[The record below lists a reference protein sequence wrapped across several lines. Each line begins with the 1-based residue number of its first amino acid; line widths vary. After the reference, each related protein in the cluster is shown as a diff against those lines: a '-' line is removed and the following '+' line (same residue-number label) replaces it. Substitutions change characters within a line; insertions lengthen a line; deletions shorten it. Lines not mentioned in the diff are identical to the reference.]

1 MEEITYKEFRKFL
14 DSDVDEAEYFGC
26 NKNNLIT
33 MREYLLSL
41 KERFEMCEK
50 SIINDREFILNKYK
64 KVDSIVYSKDTK
76 SLVIKIKN
84 TNIPLIKDID
94 TAFYIPENIIDL
106 KFNYSLIA
114 KTIGRKYVNE
124 LNNIKNESQ
133 KYFAKNNRIE
143 SVSGVFSL
151 EDYYNCATLFC
162 SGYEFFNID
171 KKTGVPYKYTY
182 NSFANYY
189 EENEELSIKD
199 KQKLLTKIMIP
210 R

>member
-1 MEEITYKEFRKFL
+1 MKSICYKELRDFL
-14 DSDVDEAEYFGC
+14 NSNVNESIYFGT
-26 NKNNLIT
+26 NIDNLIT
-33 MREYLLSL
+33 LKEYLNHL
-41 KERFEMCEK
+41 KKQFDMCEK
-50 SIINDREFILNKYK
+50 RIINDREFILNKYK

-84 TNIPLIKDID
+84 SNIPLIKDID

-106 KFNYSLIA
+106 KFNYFLIA
-114 KTIGRKYVNE
+114 KTIGRKYVDE

-151 EDYYNCATLFC
+151 EDYYNCSTLFC

-171 KKTGVPYKYTY
+171 KKTVVPSKHTY

-189 EENEELSIKD
+189 EENEELSVKD
-199 KQKLLTKIMIP
+199 KQRLLTKIMIP